1 MHGGPGQA
9 MSTLG
14 RHRRR
19 AKTSRWIWTAALAA
33 LLLGCQQE
41 STNLD
46 GSISAYRD
54 RILTQRQ
61 GQSPAGDAAPV
72 TTPLHLVAQPVP
84 EQAQLPPRASLM
96 AQPTTTSQ
104 PAPEDI
110 LAEIPDPTEA
120 PFVLEHRAELLR
132 IDSLERDLDK
142 VKFDQQQG
150 KDGRLGDLRAV
161 LEELLKVRQQRID
174 LLHLLWME
182 ELRGDQ
188 SRRQEL
194 RETLAELATRLEAL
208 ESKRSAEWGGP
219 EFAPS
224 DQHVVRNFDRVAQRA
239 NEYLKM
245 VSYRVAGG
253 TRPQVRL
260 SLAECVQRAI
270 ENNYTIR
277 IEAHNPA
284 ISATQIVQAEA
295 AFDVEFFLDT
305 TWADLDP
312 ALVPGSVTG
321 QTDTRSIQGG
331 FRKLLATGAS
341 ASVAVGEQRQW
352 SAAPQLGLVKTWN
365 PVWPSDFTVTL
376 AQPLMRNFGLDVNR
390 AQITI
395 SRIAYQ
401 ISMDTFVGRVRDTL
415 LSVEQAYWALAQ
427 ARRRAT
433 IFAESTAQN
442 LITYENMKER
452 LDHDATQVEV
462 SNSES
467 QWKTS
472 YVAYLE
478 FVKIIR
484 DAEDQLKNLLNDP
497 TFKLS
502 DNVEIIPT
510 DTFFV
515 APIALDQFAEVRTA
529 LDRRSE
535 ILAARKQI
543 DQTRVNTMVAKN
555 GILPRLDLSFQY
567 QVQGLGNTSDN
578 SFDNL
583 TTNRYVSYTL
593 GASFSYNFGER
604 AARAAWR
611 RARLQESQAVVSLNQ
626 VTDGVVQEVN
636 NDIRT
641 LMVRYMQI
649 PPSLESVQAAER
661 NLRALQAR
669 TQRIDP
675 SFLQTE
681 LSAVVQLSNTR
692 STLLDVLVGYN
703 VGIVELE
710 KAKGTLLDYN
720 NIVVSDAQS
729 KR

>member
-1 MHGGPGQA
+1 MNTH
-9 MSTLG
+9 G

-19 AKTSRWIWTAALAA
+19 ATSKWVWTGALAA
-33 LLLGCQQE
+33 VLLGCQKE
-41 STNLD
+41 TTNLD

-54 RILTQRQ
+54 RMLTQRQ
-61 GQSPAGDAAPV
+61 GPSAASDADPV
-72 TTPLHLVAQPVP
+72 TKPLHLVAQPVP
-84 EQAQLPPRASLM
+84 EQKQLPPRASLM

-104 PAPEDI
+104 PAAADI
-110 LAEIPDPTEA
+110 LSQLPDPADA
-120 PFVLEHRAELLR
+120 PQAFEER
-132 IDSLERDLDK
+132 LERLRQ
-142 VKFDQQQG
+142 DQANLQ
-150 KDGRLGDLRAV
+150 
-161 LEELLKVRQQRID
+161 
-174 LLHLLWME
+174 
-182 ELRGDQ
+182 
-188 SRRQEL
+188 
-194 RETLAELATRLEAL
+194 
-208 ESKRSAEWGGP
+208 
-219 EFAPS
+219 
-224 DQHVVRNFDRVAQRA
+224 DQHVVRNYERVVEQA

-245 VSYRVAGG
+245 VSYRAAGG

-312 ALVPGSVTG
+312 AVVPHSVTA

-331 FRKLLATGAS
+331 FRKLLATGAQ
-341 ASVAVGEQRQW
+341 ASVALGTQRQF

-376 AQPLMRNFGLDVNR
+376 VQPLMRNFGLDVNR
-390 AQITI
+390 APII
-395 SRIAYQ
+395 IARIGYQ

-427 ARRRAT
+427 ARRRAA

-484 DAEDQLKNLLNDP
+484 DAEDALKNLLNDP
-497 TFKLS
+497 AFKLS
-502 DNVEIIPT
+502 DNIEIIPT
-510 DTFFV
+510 DTFFA

-535 ILAARKQI
+535 ILAARKAI
-543 DQTRVNTMVAKN
+543 DQTRVNAMVAKN

-567 QVQGLGNTSDN
+567 QVQGLGNTGDN

-583 TTNRYVSYTL
+583 TTNRFVSYTL

-611 RARLQESQAVVSLNQ
+611 RARLQESQAVVTLNQ

-681 LSAVVQLSNTR
+681 LSAVEQLSNTR
-692 STLLDVLVGYN
+692 ATLLDVLVGYN

>member
-1 MHGGPGQA
+1 MYVGRDWTMNTQ
-9 MSTLG
+9 G
-14 RHRRR
+14 RHRQR
-19 AKTSRWIWTAALAA
+19 AGINKWMWTAALAA
-33 LLLGCQQE
+33 LLLGCQKE
-41 STNLD
+41 PTNLD

-54 RILTQRQ
+54 RMLTQHQ
-61 GQSPAGDAAPV
+61 EQATAGDSEPV
-72 TTPLHLVAQPVP
+72 TTPLHPVARPVA
-84 EQAQLPPRASLM
+84 EQAQLPPRSSLM
-96 AQPTTTSQ
+96 TQPTTTSQ
-104 PAPEDI
+104 PSPQDI
-110 LAEIPDPTEA
+110 LVQVPDPSDA
-120 PFVLEHRAELLR
+120 PQVFEQR
-132 IDSLERDLDK
+132 LERL
-142 VKFDQQQG
+142 
-150 KDGRLGDLRAV
+150 
-161 LEELLKVRQQRID
+161 
-174 LLHLLWME
+174 
-182 ELRGDQ
+182 
-188 SRRQEL
+188 RQEQANSL
-194 RETLAELATRLEAL
+194 
-208 ESKRSAEWGGP
+208 
-219 EFAPS
+219 
-224 DQHVVRNFDRVAQRA
+224 DQHVVRNYERVIEQT

-245 VSYRVAGG
+245 VSYRAAGG
-253 TRPQVRL
+253 VRPRVRL
-260 SLAECVQRAI
+260 SLAECVQRAV
-270 ENNYTIR
+270 ESNYTIR

-305 TWADLDP
+305 SWAALDP
-312 ALVPGSVTG
+312 AVIPHSVSA

-331 FRKLLATGAS
+331 FRKLLATGAQ
-341 ASVAVGEQRQW
+341 ASVALGEQRQW
-352 SAAPQLGLVKTWN
+352 SDAPQLGPVKTWN
-365 PVWPSDFTVTL
+365 PLWPSNFTVTL
-376 AQPLMRNFGLDVNR
+376 AQPLLRNFGLDVNR
-390 AQITI
+390 APITI
-395 SRIAYQ
+395 ARIGYQ
-401 ISMDTFVGRVRDTL
+401 ISMDTFVGRVRDTVL
-415 LSVEQAYWALAQ
+415 AVEQAYWALAQ
-427 ARRRAT
+427 ARRRAA

-484 DAEDQLKNLLNDP
+484 DAEDQLKNVLNDP
-497 TFKLS
+497 AFKLS
-502 DNVEIIPT
+502 DNIEIVPT

-515 APIALDQFAEVRTA
+515 APIVLDQFAEVRTA

-567 QVQGLGNTSDN
+567 EVQGLGNTGDN

-583 TTNRYVSYTL
+583 TTNRFVSYTL

-611 RARLQESQAVVSLNQ
+611 RARLQESQAVVTLNQ

-636 NDIRT
+636 DDIRT

-681 LSAVVQLSNTR
+681 LSAVEQLSNTR
-692 STLLDVLVGYN
+692 ATLLDVLVGYN
-703 VGIVELE
+703 VGIVQLE

-729 KR
+729 KK